1 MILVQ
6 FSKSGSS
13 RMSMRFVVLAAVVL
27 LASGC
32 TRDDGR
38 QAAQAAVVHFADA
51 QRHLVAAG
59 STTLAEPRSPARGFA
74 KLPDRGNLVAYPGG
88 IVRQDGAYTWYRTDL
103 SEEHALRAI
112 AIGRLRVTTPD
123 GEILDFQYDRH
134 IEHPSGDW
142 TWIGH
147 RPGHEGEQTILTFG
161 AEAAYGSVAQ
171 SDKPPLRLTMRD
183 GVGWLVETD
192 PAKVAGIVNAATHPR
207 RPDYHIVPESE
218 LPRRATGVTAAADGA
233 TASPGTSASSASAT
247 STSATTVDLIIGYTS
262 GFASAHGGASGATTR
277 LNYLVDVANAAY
289 GNSKVDT
296 QVQLVKAMQVAY
308 TDTNSND
315 TALEQLSGY
324 KSGSGPVPPN
334 AAFTALRA
342 AREQYG
348 ADLVSLVRDFR
359 DPEQDGCGL
368 AWLLGGALQGIGAG
382 EGWDELAYSVVG
394 DGSDIGS
401 DGKSYYCLDETL
413 AHELGHNM
421 GAAHDKETAKGDD
434 GVLDNPD
441 DYGAYTYSFGYKTG
455 ATTGNFY
462 TIMAYGGSGQKIY
475 RTFSNPTSTFCGGR
489 ACGTSS
495 ADNARTLRQTIP
507 VVAGFR
513 ESIARRTLL
522 RRLDANG
529 DGKSDLLFY
538 IHDEN
543 RFVIWFMDGTS
554 RIRSESTPMDGGMH
568 LVDSGDFN
576 GDGKD
581 DLLFVNNASRS
592 FKMALRTDNGYSIQA
607 LPYTYSDTAY
617 PLAVGDIDGNHRA
630 DIVFRGST
638 PGLISIWYMSGASR
652 IKSNAFSVP
661 TNYEFVACGDLNGD
675 GRQDIVM
682 TDASGHILLDTSKG
696 TYFTTKVLSSTYKS
710 SSYLVGAGDINGDG
724 RADLLFTS
732 GSGTRVVAW
741 MMNGSIKEGSF
752 SGEISTAYRLP
763 GHGDFDGDRRDD
775 IILFNPSNR
784 QITFLFSTGHSFS
797 ASTLALRP
805 KSGSDLMD
813 VQYP

>member
-1 MILVQ
+1 
-6 FSKSGSS
+6 
-13 RMSMRFVVLAAVVL
+13 
-27 LASGC
+27 
-32 TRDDGR
+32 
-38 QAAQAAVVHFADA
+38 
-51 QRHLVAAG
+51 
-59 STTLAEPRSPARGFA
+59 
-74 KLPDRGNLVAYPGG
+74 
-88 IVRQDGAYTWYRTDL
+88 
-103 SEEHALRAI
+103 
-112 AIGRLRVTTPD
+112 
-123 GEILDFQYDRH
+123 
-134 IEHPSGDW
+134 
-142 TWIGH
+142 
-147 RPGHEGEQTILTFG
+147 
-161 AEAAYGSVAQ
+161 
-171 SDKPPLRLTMRD
+171 
-183 GVGWLVETD
+183 
-192 PAKVAGIVNAATHPR
+192 
-207 RPDYHIVPESE
+207 
-218 LPRRATGVTAAADGA
+218 
-233 TASPGTSASSASAT
+233 
-247 STSATTVDLIIGYTS
+247 
-262 GFASAHGGASGATTR
+262 
-277 LNYLVDVANAAY
+277 
-289 GNSKVDT
+289 
-296 QVQLVKAMQVAY
+296 
-308 TDTNSND
+308 
-315 TALEQLSGY
+315 
-324 KSGSGPVPPN
+324 
-334 AAFTALRA
+334 
-342 AREQYG
+342 
-348 ADLVSLVRDFR
+348 
-359 DPEQDGCGL
+359 
-368 AWLLGGALQGIGAG
+368 
-382 EGWDELAYSVVG
+382 
-394 DGSDIGS
+394 
-401 DGKSYYCLDETL
+401 
-413 AHELGHNM
+413 
-421 GAAHDKETAKGDD
+421 
-434 GVLDNPD
+434 
-441 DYGAYTYSFGYKTG
+441 
-455 ATTGNFY
+455 
-462 TIMAYGGSGQKIY
+462 
-475 RTFSNPTSTFCGGR
+475 
-489 ACGTSS
+489 
-495 ADNARTLRQTIP
+495 

-513 ESIARRTLL
+513 GSIARRTLL

-554 RIRSESTPMDGGMH
+554 RIRSESTPMGGGMH

-784 QITFLFSTGHSFS
+784 QITFFFSTGHSFS